1 MTLLLASSSPRR
13 RELLAQIGVAFTVV
27 PSRVDEDDL
36 TRRLGAWGPAS
47 PEALVACL
55 AAAKA
60 REVASRPETPPGAL
74 VLAADTVV
82 VLDGEVLGKPVDE
95 ADARRMLGRLAGRVH
110 RVVSGVAVVRARDG
124 LLLADV
130 EVTEVQMAPLDPDAI
145 DRYVATG
152 EPLDKAGSYAVQG
165 LGSILVE
172 RVHGCYFNV
181 VGLPLARTARLLERF
196 GLRVPDLW
204 HDGNP
209 AVRAT

>member
-13 RELLAQIGVAFTVV
+13 RELLTRIGVSFTVV
-27 PSRVDEDDL
+27 PSRVDEDDVA
-36 TRRLGAWGPAS
+36 RRLDAGGTAA
-47 PEALVACL
+47 PETLVTRL

-60 REVASRPETPPGAL
+60 REVAGRPDTPAGAL

-82 VLDGEVLGKPVDE
+82 VLDGDVLGKPADP
-95 ADARRMLGRLAGRVH
+95 ADARRMLARLSGRVH
-110 RVVSGVAVVRARDG
+110 RVVSGVALARAGGGD
-124 LLLADV
+124 LLVDA
-130 EVTEVQMAPLDPDAI
+130 EVTEVQIAPLAPDVIA
-145 DRYVATG
+145 RYVATG
-152 EPLDKAGSYAVQG
+152 EPLDKAGAYAVQG
-165 LGSILVE
+165 LGSIFVE

-204 HDGNP
+204 HPGNP